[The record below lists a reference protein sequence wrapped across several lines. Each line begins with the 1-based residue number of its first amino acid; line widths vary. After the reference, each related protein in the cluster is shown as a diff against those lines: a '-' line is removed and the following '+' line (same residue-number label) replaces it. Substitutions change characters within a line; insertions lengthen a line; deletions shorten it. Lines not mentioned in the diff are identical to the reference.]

1 MKRFCVPL
9 CVLTLIIVLCGCSSG
24 EKGREPEDTVLV
36 EMLGIDR
43 AGGVY
48 VLTAAGQDGT
58 GGTVMQTVEG
68 ETVAEVF
75 AAMPGAGEKWVS
87 ITSVTRLLI
96 GDGVEPGEVLTFI
109 LKESGMS
116 WRATVWYAPL
126 AAGLMAKTEDGGT
139 ARLTVLEEAGA
150 ETVTVLDALAELASD
165 GATELPALGL
175 RDGMLEIIG
184 MLRYEWSGEGV
195 GRT

>member
-1 MKRFCVPL
+1 MKRVGIPL
-9 CVLTLIIVLCGCSSG
+9 CLLTLLFLCGCSSG
-24 EKGREPEDTVLV
+24 EKGREPEDTVLA
-36 EMLGIDR
+36 EILGIDR
-43 AGGVY
+43 VAGKY
-48 VLTAAGQDGT
+48 VLTAAGRDST

-75 AAMPGAGEKWVS
+75 EAMPGAGEEWIS
-87 ITSVTRLLI
+87 LTNVTRLLL

-126 AAGLMAKTEDGGT
+126 AAGLMAETEDGGT
-139 ARLTVLEEAGA
+139 ARLTVLEQAGT

-165 GATELPALGL
+165 GVTELPALTL
-175 RDGMLEIIG
+175 RDGKPEILG
-184 MLRYEWSGEGV
+184 MLHYEWGGKGV
-195 GRT
+195 GRA